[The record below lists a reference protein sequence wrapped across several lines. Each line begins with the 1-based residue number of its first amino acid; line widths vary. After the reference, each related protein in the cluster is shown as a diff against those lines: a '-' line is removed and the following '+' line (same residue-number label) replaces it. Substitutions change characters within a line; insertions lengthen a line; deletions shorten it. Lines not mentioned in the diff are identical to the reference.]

1 LSDASLGQGVAL
13 GLLRAITQLALD
25 EPVAYLEP
33 LKLSDASLG
42 QGVALGLLRAITQLA
57 LDEPVAYLVTA
68 SPLMRFVLGLF
79 PLGLV

>member
-1 LSDASLGQGVAL
+1 MKPRHIDNKRPNIKTFRQPLKLSDVSRGQGVAL

-25 EPVAYLEP
+25 EPVAYLG
-33 LKLSDASLG
+33 A
-42 QGVALGLLRAITQLA
+42 
-57 LDEPVAYLVTA
+57 A